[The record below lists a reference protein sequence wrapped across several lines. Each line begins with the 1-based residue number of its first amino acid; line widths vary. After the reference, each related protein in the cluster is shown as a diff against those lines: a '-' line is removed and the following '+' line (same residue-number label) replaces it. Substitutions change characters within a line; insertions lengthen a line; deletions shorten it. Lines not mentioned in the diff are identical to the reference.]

1 MRTNKKKALC
11 QSYLNFFL
19 KKKKKQHII
28 SFNFLLLSAIQ
39 MHFQKQKGFLDEW
52 EIDE

>member
-19 KKKKKQHII
+19 KKKHII